1 MALVTPGTCHTG
13 CQAASTRLLTVIE
26 SAAESESHSDAAAA
40 TQLLPTGLTQRLGS
54 GKAAQPELLPEP
66 AKEGVEPVQL
76 QRTASPIYSQ
86 LSLTGRSKFC
96 LACGWGQM

>member
-1 MALVTPGTCHTG
+1 M
-13 CQAASTRLLTVIE
+13 TVHE

-40 TQLLPTGLTQRLGS
+40 MQLLSTGLTQRLAS
-54 GKAAQPELLPEP
+54 GKAAQPELMPEP

-86 LSLTGRSKFC
+86 RYPDR
-96 LACGWGQM
+96 